1 MEHTENSDERAWTDE
16 GLFRVTSGE
25 SCGCNDSYYTDL
37 LWELTDICLKRRI

>member
-16 GLFRVTSGE
+16 GLFHVTSGE

-37 LWELTDICLKRRI
+37 LWDLTDICLKRRI